1 MRPSLFSSCSEETHV
16 RFSLARKVYAAS
28 VVFSTAMEEGARL
41 VLTTSAGLRAGEKVL
56 VVIDEGTRSVGEAFL
71 AAAKGLG
78 TDPALLEIRAR
89 TTDGEEPPEPVG
101 TAMAAADLV
110 LLATTYSLTHT
121 HARRSAN
128 RAGARVI
135 SMPGIEEGMLRQGG
149 LATDWAKIHEVV
161 RRTARR
167 LRGAREVHLTSAAGT
182 DLSFSLEGRD
192 WISEDT
198 GLCTRKGT
206 VTTLPAGELFIAV
219 VEGSASGRLVVDVHF
234 EERLRGPATAQIA
247 DGTASRIVGA
257 QAAVD
262 AMNRGGKDGRALGR
276 FGFGLN
282 PQARVMGPHLEAE
295 KAVGSAH
302 LGFGDN
308 LVIGGKIHPGVRVE
322 CILSEVRVEVDS
334 RAVIEKGRLVE

>member
-1 MRPSLFSSCSEETHV
+1 
-16 RFSLARKVYAAS
+16 
-28 VVFSTAMEEGARL
+28 
-41 VLTTSAGLRAGEKVL
+41 
-56 VVIDEGTRSVGEAFL
+56 
-71 AAAKGLG
+71 
-78 TDPALLEIRAR
+78 
-89 TTDGEEPPEPVG
+89 
-101 TAMAAADLV
+101 
-110 LLATTYSLTHT
+110 
-121 HARRSAN
+121 
-128 RAGARVI
+128 
-135 SMPGIEEGMLRQGG
+135 
-149 LATDWAKIHEVV
+149 V

-234 EERLRGPATAQIA
+234 EERLRGPATVQIA

-322 CILSEVRVEVDS
+322 CILSEVRGGRQGRDRERATRRVSSAVVEHAVEAVLLRGLLEPPENRELVPALLALVVLAQVPAGDVEPVSLDRDRAAARTVRVLETMARDVPDVDVLQALLLRD
-334 RAVIEKGRLVE
+334 RAVLLERLDG

>member
-1 MRPSLFSSCSEETHV
+1 
-16 RFSLARKVYAAS
+16 
-28 VVFSTAMEEGARL
+28 
-41 VLTTSAGLRAGEKVL
+41 
-56 VVIDEGTRSVGEAFL
+56 
-71 AAAKGLG
+71 
-78 TDPALLEIRAR
+78 
-89 TTDGEEPPEPVG
+89 GEEPPEPVG

-192 WISEDT
+192 WISGDT

-219 VEGSASGRLVVDVHF
+219 VEGSASGRLVVDVHL
-234 EERLRGPATAQIA
+234 EERLRGPASAQIVA
-247 DGTASRIVGA
+247 GTASRNLAA
-257 QAAVD
+257 QAAVVQH
-262 AMNRGGKDGRALGR
+262 AVEAVLLRGLLEPPEDRELVPALLALVVLAQVPAGDVEPVPLDRDRAA
-276 FGFGLN
+276 
-282 PQARVMGPHLEAE
+282 ART
-295 KAVGSAH
+295 
-302 LGFGDN
+302 
-308 LVIGGKIHPGVRVE
+308 VRVLE
-322 CILSEVRVEVDS
+322 TMARDVPDVDVLQALLLRD
-334 RAVIEKGRLVE
+334 RAVLLERLDGSPGELHHLVVRMEPEEMDWRVR